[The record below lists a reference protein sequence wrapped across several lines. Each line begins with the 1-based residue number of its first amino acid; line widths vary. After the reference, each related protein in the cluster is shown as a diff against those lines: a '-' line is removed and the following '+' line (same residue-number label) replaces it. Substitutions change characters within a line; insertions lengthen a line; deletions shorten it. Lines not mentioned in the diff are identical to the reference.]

1 MNRTISM
8 TGAMMVAVTVFLF
21 AVFILCDFTFGS
33 YFVCMLLPIGFIM
46 TSAGFQHESDE
57 TKKVSANIGLV
68 LSAVYAVLI
77 LLVYKTKNSGY
88 PG

>member
-1 MNRTISM
+1 
-8 TGAMMVAVTVFLF
+8 
-21 AVFILCDFTFGS
+21 
-33 YFVCMLLPIGFIM
+33 MLLPIGFIM